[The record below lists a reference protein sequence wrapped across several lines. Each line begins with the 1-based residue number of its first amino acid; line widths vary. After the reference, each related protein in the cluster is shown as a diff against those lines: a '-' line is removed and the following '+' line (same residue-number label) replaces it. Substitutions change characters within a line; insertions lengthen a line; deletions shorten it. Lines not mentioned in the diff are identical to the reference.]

1 MVEVPIK
8 EALEQATKALQ
19 AVGWDKANAALQVF
33 FDLFTRARRARRARG
48 GGWNCY
54 SFLVVG
60 AVVVAG
66 RTTTTSVYLFHA
78 SAHARASLERAIVS
92 PLWTSGAVARLGADD
107 VPKEE
112 LSMCP
117 NMRRP
122 PRTHRTSRRP
132 PFPRPPPPQTAR
144 CCCGRSAGAAPPRPP
159 RSLCSAP
166 RRRDPPRDGALAA
179 RSRAFA
185 ARRPTPPSSVFPC
198 PAASVERM
206 AARLSMEAEI
216 QPAEDRA
223 APGRRVAPC
232 RRAAPSRRV
241 APGRRAAPGQR
252 GPLDGRWCGFSRRRA
267 RCLMPP
273 CRSPRGKKTRRARFT
288 GLVRRAPRA
297 RALRRAANEDEPA
310 AQKRA
315 ARCRRIGPFGR
326 CWSRRCSRRPHA
338 VTIMVV
344 GHASTNRNERN

>member
-1 MVEVPIK
+1 MAEKRKAEDSVDDTAEKKAAPEAGMVEVPIK

-33 FDLFTRARRARRARG
+33 FDIFTRARRARRARG

-185 ARRPTPPSSVFPC
+185 AL
-198 PAASVERM
+198 AH
-206 AARLSMEAEI
+206 
-216 QPAEDRA
+216 
-223 APGRRVAPC
+223 
-232 RRAAPSRRV
+232 SRRLRTRGSGRV
-241 APGRRAAPGQR
+241 GAGAGGDHGLRRDARQQPGACPVGALQRRLGVR
-252 GPLDGRWCGFSRRRA
+252 VF
-267 RCLMPP
+267 RCL
-273 CRSPRGKKTRRARFT
+273 
-288 GLVRRAPRA
+288 V
-297 RALRRAANEDEPA
+297 
-310 AQKRA
+310 
-315 ARCRRIGPFGR
+315 
-326 CWSRRCSRRPHA
+326 
-338 VTIMVV
+338 
-344 GHASTNRNERN
+344 